1 MPSAPAI
8 SRSVYLGSPPRP
20 NRKLRTVRSR
30 TVKYRPITV
39 RNTISV
45 SEESRFGGRS
55 GGKRQRGFSLI
66 EALAALTIFGMA
78 VVVAA
83 GFLDAHMSAARR
95 LEARADLVRTAETVL
110 ESVRGGTLPLV
121 SGEVDLTD
129 EFQPLSS
136 IRVRTRIVVKENDPQ
151 GLFSVRVETRAL
163 VRSEDM
169 SVTIATQVWR
179 P

>member
-1 MPSAPAI
+1 LLTLFHLAP
-8 SRSVYLGSPPRP
+8 
-20 NRKLRTVRSR
+20 
-30 TVKYRPITV
+30 
-39 RNTISV
+39 
-45 SEESRFGGRS
+45 
-55 GGKRQRGFSLI
+55 RQRGFSLI

-78 VVVAA
+78 IVVAA

-95 LEARADLVRTAETVL
+95 LEARSDLVRAAETVL

-136 IRVRTRIVVKENDPQ
+136 IRVQTRVAVRAKNPE
-151 GLFSVRVETRAL
+151 GLYSVRVEAQAM

-169 SVTIATQVWR
+169 VVAITSQVWR
-179 P
+179 PQ

>member
-1 MPSAPAI
+1 MSEAT
-8 SRSVYLGSPPRP
+8 SYRRP
-20 NRKLRTVRSR
+20 T
-30 TVKYRPITV
+30 
-39 RNTISV
+39 
-45 SEESRFGGRS
+45 
-55 GGKRQRGFSLI
+55 QRCGDGGFSLI

-95 LEARADLVRTAETVL
+95 LEARSDLVRAAETVL

-136 IRVRTRIVVKENDPQ
+136 IRVRTTVAVTGKDPQ
-151 GLFSVRVETRAL
+151 GLFSVRVEARAM
-163 VRSEDM
+163 VRTEDM
-169 SVTIATQVWR
+169 VVAITTQVWR
-179 P
+179 PQ

>member
-1 MPSAPAI
+1 
-8 SRSVYLGSPPRP
+8 LDD
-20 NRKLRTVRSR
+20 
-30 TVKYRPITV
+30 
-39 RNTISV
+39 
-45 SEESRFGGRS
+45 S
-55 GGKRQRGFSLI
+55 GGFSLI

-95 LEARADLVRTAETVL
+95 LEARSDLVRAAETVL

-121 SGEVDLTD
+121 SGDVDLTD

-136 IRVRTRIVVKENDPQ
+136 IRVRTVVTVTAKSPQ
-151 GLFSVRVETRAL
+151 GLYAVRVDARAM
-163 VRSEDM
+163 VRTEDM
-169 SVTIATQVWR
+169 LVTITSQVWQ

>member
-1 MPSAPAI
+1 
-8 SRSVYLGSPPRP
+8 
-20 NRKLRTVRSR
+20 
-30 TVKYRPITV
+30 
-39 RNTISV
+39 
-45 SEESRFGGRS
+45 
-55 GGKRQRGFSLI
+55 
-66 EALAALTIFGMA
+66 MA

-95 LEARADLVRTAETVL
+95 LEARSDLVRAAETIL

-136 IRVRTRIVVKENDPQ
+136 IRVRTQVVVKAKNPQ
-151 GLFSVRVETRAL
+151 GLFSVQVETRAM

-169 SVTIATQVWR
+169 KVTITTQVWR